1 MNKVEKMI
9 IQSNEDW
16 SFFQITVIAD
26 LEIDGKT
33 YKDIEQRNNDGILT
47 PENWE
52 RHKETFFT
60 QRMAIYKDSYTLAEK
75 IKLELSGLEKLQVNK
90 TDYKVLKDRYKS
102 HLEQKQALSIQ
113 QTERIADK
121 LKVKQIALIHVY
133 EGMQITRENAG
144 EIAAKH
150 GYKAKNSGEGLFQ
163 DYTNYCGTANRKG
176 KPTPCTPRKLKN
188 KIELFESVVEHLS
201 ENKRQRIND
210 EIQILKTIFENE
222 YQ

>member
-1 MNKVEKMI
+1 MNKVVRKI

-16 SFFQITVIAD
+16 RFFQIWVIAD
-26 LEIDGKT
+26 LEFDGKI
-33 YKDIEQRNNDGILT
+33 YRDRKQYNNDSILT

-52 RHKETFFT
+52 QHKETFFT
-60 QRMAIYKDSYTLAEK
+60 QRMAIYKESYTLAEK

-90 TDYKVLKDRYKS
+90 TDYEVLKDRYKS

-133 EGMQITRENAG
+133 EGIQITRENAG

-150 GYKAKNSGEGLFQ
+150 GYKSKNSGEGLFQ
-163 DYTNYCGTANRKG
+163 DYTNYCGTSNRIG
-176 KPTPCTPRKLKN
+176 KPTPCTPKKLKN
-188 KIELFESVVEHLS
+188 KIELFESVVEHLP
-201 ENKRQRIND
+201 ENKRRRVND
-210 EIQILKTIFENE
+210 EIQILKTIFDNE